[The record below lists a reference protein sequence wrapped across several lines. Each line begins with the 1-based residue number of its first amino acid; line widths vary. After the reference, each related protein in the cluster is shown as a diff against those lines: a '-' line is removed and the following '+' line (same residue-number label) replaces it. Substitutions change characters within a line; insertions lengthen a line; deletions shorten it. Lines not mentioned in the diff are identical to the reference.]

1 MFVARSNV
9 AALPKLYENLIFNRQ
24 ILSFSIEK
32 KFYHLIE
39 HILRSFSRISSQKLS

>member
-24 ILSFSIEK
+24 ILSFPIELNILSSNRTHLE
-32 KFYHLIE
+32 KF
-39 HILRSFSRISSQKLS
+39 Q